1 MQWPDGSGR
10 LYDGG
15 YQNWTN
21 SWGTATVDLPLAP
34 TGVRVRVRS
43 AQRGS
48 CREDPQ
54 VAVRIDG
61 TTVLTSFVAPS
72 STTYREP
79 IADVKRIS
87 AGVDACRDESIAAM
101 RARTSWR

>member
-34 TGVRVRVRS
+34 TGDWTVIVDVWLAPPEATVTVPGGVNEALQPVELPWNVALRV
-43 AQRGS
+43 
-48 CREDPQ
+48 
-54 VAVRIDG
+54 
-61 TTVLTSFVAPS
+61 
-72 STTYREP
+72 
-79 IADVKRIS
+79 
-87 AGVDACRDESIAAM
+87 
-101 RARTSWR
+101 